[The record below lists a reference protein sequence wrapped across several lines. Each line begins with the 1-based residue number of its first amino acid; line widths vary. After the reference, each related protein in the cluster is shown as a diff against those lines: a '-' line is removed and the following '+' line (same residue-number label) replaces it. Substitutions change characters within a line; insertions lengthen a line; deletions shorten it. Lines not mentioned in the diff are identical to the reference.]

1 MDVSEAIYTFYIGG
15 LALDIKPEA
24 IIQLIVILL
33 VGVLAWW
40 STKDLKRRPEGKKQI
55 VVEYIYTSL
64 MNLVDANMGEKYRDV
79 IPFIGTIAAFI
90 LPMNLLGLIGIA
102 PTTKNHSVAL
112 TLGLIS
118 FFAIQGYAIKK
129 VGLGHYFLGYGE
141 PMLFMLPLNI
151 IERIMLPVSL
161 SLRLFGNIL
170 AASFIV
176 ELVYESLE
184 KVAWIAQ
191 IGLPVPLHAYFDVF
205 DGTIQM
211 VIFVMLTMI
220 NMKVVAEH

>member
-102 PTTKNHSVAL
+102 PTTKNYSVAL

-118 FFAIQGYAIKK
+118 FFAIQ
-129 VGLGHYFLGYGE
+129 GYGE

>member
-1 MDVSEAIYTFYIGG
+1 MEISEAIYTFYIGNI
-15 LALDIKPEA
+15 ALDIKPEA
-24 IIQLIVILL
+24 IIQLVIIFLI
-33 VGVLAWW
+33 GVLAWW
-40 STKDLKRRPEGKKQI
+40 STKDLKLRPTSKKQV
-55 VVEYIYTSL
+55 VVEYIYTTFK
-64 MNLVDANMGEKYRDV
+64 NLVDANMGEKYEDV

-102 PTTKNHSVAL
+102 PTTKNYSVAL

-118 FFAIQGYAIKK
+118 FFVIQGYAIRK
-129 VGLGHYFLGYGE
+129 VGVKHYFLGYGE
-141 PMLFMLPLNI
+141 PMIFMLPINI
-151 IERIMLPVSL
+151 IERVMLPISL

-176 ELVYESLE
+176 ELVYEGLS
-184 KVAWIAQ
+184 KIAWIAQ
-191 IGLPVPLHAYFDVF
+191 IGLPIPLHAYFDVF

-220 NMKVVAEH
+220 NIKVVAEH

>member
-40 STKDLKRRPEGKKQI
+40 STKDLKRTPEGKKQI

-102 PTTKNHSVAL
+102 PTTKNYSVAL

>member
-102 PTTKNHSVAL
+102 QTTKNYSVAL

-129 VGLGHYFLGYGE
+129 VGLFTQENKKVGKYSLGMRQRLG
-141 PMLFMLPLNI
+141 I
-151 IERIMLPVSL
+151 AQAIMENNDILILDEITSGLDEDGVAMIY
-161 SLRLFGNIL
+161 NIL
-170 AASFIV
+170 NEEKEKGKLIILASHSKEDIQILCDTVFRMDHGKI
-176 ELVYESLE
+176 
-184 KVAWIAQ
+184 IA
-191 IGLPVPLHAYFDVF
+191 
-205 DGTIQM
+205 TE
-211 VIFVMLTMI
+211 T
-220 NMKVVAEH
+220 N

>member
-102 PTTKNHSVAL
+102 PTTKNYSVAL

-129 VGLGHYFLGYGE
+129 VAK
-141 PMLFMLPLNI
+141 NA
-151 IERIMLPVSL
+151 ERSFAFPTKK
-161 SLRLFGNIL
+161 L
-170 AASFIV
+170 AI
-176 ELVYESLE
+176 ESLLRRKKYHLMRIKQDLAVVSTLVDGMKNIDTSTPDIE
-184 KVAWIAQ
+184 YNFGHNQETENW
-191 IGLPVPLHAYFDVF
+191 VF
-205 DGTIQM
+205 Y
-211 VIFVMLTMI
+211 
-220 NMKVVAEH
+220 

>member
-102 PTTKNHSVAL
+102 PTTKNYSVAL

-170 AASFIV
+170 AA
-176 ELVYESLE
+176 
-184 KVAWIAQ
+184 
-191 IGLPVPLHAYFDVF
+191 
-205 DGTIQM
+205 
-211 VIFVMLTMI
+211 
-220 NMKVVAEH
+220 